1 MLLIGTQDGVYQWN
15 EETDTGHS
23 LGLNG
28 KRIRDLTLQSDHTV
42 VAVESGQRVWS
53 GRLPDPDWTEITPDN
68 DEGPTT
74 VLAKGDH
81 LYLGGEPPVLY
92 QRDQDTWWMMEPLHA
107 REYAKDWYAPG
118 GLAAVRSM
126 AAHPTNEG
134 GLYLDIHVGGIMRT
148 LDGGETWT
156 PTNDG
161 LELDVHEVAT
171 HAMNPD
177 AVYAA
182 TADGFYYSPDEGDNW
197 ERRNAGLENLYTRGI
212 AIHPQTPDI
221 MLISG
226 SPTNPGGWRTHGKRF
241 ALYRSEDGG
250 GTWMKITAGLPAECP
265 DEIDTFCIIFSTAHA
280 DHAYCGRRDGIL
292 HKSTDA
298 GASWTK
304 AAEDLPNI
312 YSVKAG

>member
-1 MLLIGTQDGVYQWN
+1 MLLVGTQDGVYQWN
-15 EETDTGHS
+15 EETATGHS

-28 KRIRDLTLQSDHTV
+28 KRIRDLTLQSNHTV

-68 DEGPTT
+68 DEG
-74 VLAKGDH
+74 
-81 LYLGGEPPVLY
+81 
-92 QRDQDTWWMMEPLHA
+92 
-107 REYAKDWYAPG
+107 
-118 GLAAVRSM
+118 LAAVRSV

-156 PTNDG
+156 ATNDG

-182 TADGFYYSPDEGDNW
+182 TADGFYYSPDEGNNW
-197 ERRNAGLENLYTRGI
+197 ERRNAGLDNLYTRAI
-212 AIHPQTPDI
+212 AIHPQNPDI

-241 ALYRSEDGG
+241 ALYRSEDFG

-265 DEIDTFCIIFSTAHA
+265 DEIDTFCIIFSTS
-280 DHAYCGRRDGIL
+280 I
-292 HKSTDA
+292 STSQIA
-298 GASWTK
+298 CRITVP
-304 AAEDLPNI
+304 EP
-312 YSVKAG
+312 